1 VVITERASLGGV
13 TSIALVPPP
22 ILSSSSRCTITRQAD
37 DGFSVNEL
45 SSSLSRLIRASSP
58 QDSDAA
64 WRAFVAE
71 HSRLVLHACRS
82 VWRSTDDAMDAYA
95 DVLDHLHADDFRR
108 LREFATEPRSRVSTW
123 LVVVSRRIA
132 LDLYRRRYGRA
143 GSDVALEQ
151 RRARRR
157 LQDLIA
163 EQLELH
169 DHAGPEGDHA
179 DTAIRRAEL
188 HDALRC
194 ALAALAPRDVL
205 LLKLRFAEDLSAQA
219 IAPMLEMPSPFHVYR
234 RLNALL
240 AELRRTLGRRG
251 VESALP

>member
-1 VVITERASLGGV
+1 
-13 TSIALVPPP
+13 
-22 ILSSSSRCTITRQAD
+22 
-37 DGFSVNEL
+37 VNEL
-45 SSSLSRLIRASSP
+45 APSLSRLIRAGTA

-64 WRAFVAE
+64 WRAFVTE

-82 VWRSTDDAMDAYA
+82 VWRSPDDAMDAYA
-95 DVLDHLHADDFRR
+95 EVLDHLHADDFRR

-143 GSDVALEQ
+143 GSDAAVEQ

-157 LQDLIA
+157 LQDLVA
-163 EQLELH
+163 EQLEFH
-169 DHAGPEGDHA
+169 DHAGSDDDRA
-179 DTAIRRAEL
+179 DAAIRRAEL
-188 HDALRC
+188 HEALQC

-205 LLKLRFAEDLSAQA
+205 LLKLRFVDDLSAQA
-219 IAPMLEMPSPFHVYR
+219 IARMLDMPSPFHVYR
-234 RLNALL
+234 RLNGLL
-240 AELRRTLGRRG
+240 AELRHTLGRRG

>member
-1 VVITERASLGGV
+1 MRSRLRRPYSLRPSLARV
-13 TSIALVPPP
+13 TRP
-22 ILSSSSRCTITRQAD
+22 AD

-45 SSSLSRLIRASSP
+45 SPSLSRLIRAATP
-58 QDSDAA
+58 QDADAA

-82 VWRSTDDAMDAYA
+82 VWRAADDAMDAYA
-95 DVLDHLHADDFRR
+95 EVLDHLHADDFRR
-108 LREFATEPRSRVSTW
+108 LREFGTEPRSQVSTW

-132 LDLYRRRYGRA
+132 LDLYRRRYGRP
-143 GSDVALEQ
+143 GSDGAIDQ

-157 LQDLIA
+157 LQDLVA
-163 EQLELH
+163 EQLEIH
-169 DHAGPEGDHA
+169 EHAAPESDRA
-179 DTAIRRAEL
+179 DAAIRHAEL
-188 HDALRC
+188 HDALQY

-205 LLKLRFAEDLSAQA
+205 LLKLRFVDDLSAQA
-219 IAPMLEMPSPFHVYR
+219 IARILEMPSPFHVYR

-240 AELRRTLGRRG
+240 ADLRRALGRRG

>member
-1 VVITERASLGGV
+1 LRSRLRRSYSFSPPARITHR
-13 TSIALVPPP
+13 
-22 ILSSSSRCTITRQAD
+22 AD

-45 SSSLSRLIRASSP
+45 SASLSRLIRAGTP

-82 VWRSTDDAMDAYA
+82 VWRAPDDAMDAYA
-95 DVLDHLHADDFRR
+95 EVLDHLHADDFRR

-132 LDLYRRRYGRA
+132 LDLYRRRYGRPGNDA
-143 GSDVALEQ
+143 AVEQ

-157 LQDLIA
+157 LQDLVA

-169 DHAGPEGDHA
+169 DPAGPDA
-179 DTAIRRAEL
+179 DRADSAIRLAEL
-188 HDALRC
+188 HDALQG
-194 ALAALAPRDVL
+194 ALGGLAPRDML
-205 LLKLRFAEDLSAQA
+205 LLKLRFVDDLSAQE
-219 IAPMLEMPSPFHVYR
+219 IARMLEMPTPFHVYR

-240 AELRRTLGRRG
+240 AELRRTLGSRG

>member
-1 VVITERASLGGV
+1 
-13 TSIALVPPP
+13 
-22 ILSSSSRCTITRQAD
+22 
-37 DGFSVNEL
+37 VNEL
-45 SSSLSRLIRASSP
+45 SPSLSRLIRAGTP
-58 QDSDAA
+58 HDSDAA

-82 VWRSTDDAMDAYA
+82 VWRSPDDAMDAYA
-95 DVLDHLHADDFRR
+95 EVLDHLHADDFRR
-108 LREFATEPRSRVSTW
+108 LREFATEPRSQVSTW

-143 GSDVALEQ
+143 GSDTALEQ

-157 LQDLIA
+157 LQDLVA

-169 DHAGPEGDHA
+169 DHAAPENDRA
-179 DTAIRRAEL
+179 DAAIRRAEL
-188 HDALRC
+188 HEALRC
-194 ALAALAPRDVL
+194 ALAALPPRDVL
-205 LLKLRFAEDLSAQA
+205 LLELRFVDDLSAQA

-240 AELRRTLGRRG
+240 ADLRRALGRRG

>member
-1 VVITERASLGGV
+1 LRSPLRRAYSLPPSARV
-13 TSIALVPPP
+13 TRL
-22 ILSSSSRCTITRQAD
+22 AD
-37 DGFSVNEL
+37 DGYSVNEL
-45 SSSLSRLIRASSP
+45 SASLSRLIRAGTP
-58 QDSDAA
+58 QESDAA

-82 VWRSTDDAMDAYA
+82 VWRSPDDAMDAYA
-95 DVLDHLHADDFRR
+95 EVLDHLHADDFRR

-123 LVVVSRRIA
+123 LVVVSHRIA
-132 LDLYRRRYGRA
+132 LDLYRRRYGRP
-143 GSDVALEQ
+143 GSDAAIDQ

-157 LQDLIA
+157 LQDLVA

-169 DHAGPEGDHA
+169 DHAGPEA
-179 DTAIRRAEL
+179 DRADAAIRRAEL
-188 HDALRC
+188 HDALLG
-194 ALAALAPRDVL
+194 ALAGLAPRDVL
-205 LLKLRFAEDLSAQA
+205 LLKLRFVDDLSAQA

-240 AELRRTLGRRG
+240 ADLRRTLGRRG